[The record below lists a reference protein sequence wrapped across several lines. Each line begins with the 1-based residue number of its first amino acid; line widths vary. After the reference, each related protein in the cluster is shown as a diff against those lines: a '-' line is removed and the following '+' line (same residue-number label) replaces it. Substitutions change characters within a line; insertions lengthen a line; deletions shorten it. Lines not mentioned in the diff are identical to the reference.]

1 MARGGRK
8 SERDGPERRCI
19 VTGDSGETGGLI
31 RFVVGPDGAVV
42 PDLAERLPGRGIWV
56 SATREALGMAAK
68 KKLFSRSAKMQVTVP
83 EGLVEQVEG
92 LLVKRLIELLGLARK
107 AGLVTAGFT
116 NTEARLRQGA
126 VAALIEAR
134 DGSPRQLSKLRPLAG
149 QSPVLG
155 QLFGSELGVAFG
167 RDHVIHGALNA
178 GGVTERVL
186 RESARLEGFR
196 PSGGLEHPDAAVENG
211 TKESGADAGLER

>member
-19 VTGDSGETGGLI
+19 ATGDSGETGGLL
-31 RFVVGPDGAVV
+31 RFVVGPEGAVV
-42 PDLAERLPGRGIWV
+42 PDLAERLQV
-56 SATREALGMAAK
+56 AVVAL
-68 KKLFSRSAKMQVTVP
+68 FV
-83 EGLVEQVEG
+83 
-92 LLVKRLIELLGLARK
+92 AR
-107 AGLVTAGFT
+107 V
-116 NTEARLRQGA
+116 
-126 VAALIEAR
+126 
-134 DGSPRQLSKLRPLAG
+134 GSPRQLSKLRPLAG